1 MSGGNKD
8 WNQQGGGTYNNQG
21 SENTENY
28 KILLWFEHNLFNI
41 SNDQVLRASA
51 SWSIIWIPSR
61 VKSVTFIIG
70 IHSFPAWL
78 PALKG

>member
-21 SENTENY
+21 NENTENY

-51 SWSIIWIPSR
+51 S
-61 VKSVTFIIG
+61 
-70 IHSFPAWL
+70 
-78 PALKG
+78 